1 VKKAII
7 WRILDN
13 LYVQHVLFGIVF
25 AAVLCVWFPITPNTF
40 WMIVVFWPFIV
51 ALWFYAF
58 INGTI
63 PGMNL

>member
-1 VKKAII
+1 VKMAFIRRII
-7 WRILDN
+7 EN
-13 LYVQHVLFGIVF
+13 AFVQYVLFGIIF
-25 AAVLCVWFPITPNTF
+25 AAVLCVCFPITPNVF
-40 WMIVVFWPFIV
+40 WMIVAFWPFIV